1 MKKALSL
8 IISLVIAISIFT
20 FPTVGHAL
28 SACNHKYD
36 SACDTDCNLC
46 GQTREADPHEYG
58 EWTNYAEEVDGV
70 YLTTTKRTCKNCGA
84 FDTASSSNVI
94 SFSQFTPGTL
104 VNGQTVAVETHV
116 YNLDD
121 TSMHAINLEDLN
133 KAPTSSYGDSDT
145 VDILIACGI
154 GAVALAIIL
163 MSTSVIVRSKKKAV
177 PADEGEAHDDD
188 VYEPDNY
195 IEN

>member
-58 EWTNYAEEVDGV
+58 EWTSYAQEVDGA
-70 YLTTTKRTCKNCGA
+70 YLTTTQRTCKNCGA
-84 FDTASSSNVI
+84 FEKSSSSNVI
-94 SFSQFTPGTL
+94 SFSQFTPGTS
-104 VNGQTVAVETHV
+104 VNGQAAAVETYV
-116 YNLDD
+116 YNLDNI
-121 TSMHAINLEDLN
+121 SMHAINIADLN

-145 VDILIACGI
+145 VDIIIACGI

-163 MSTSVIVRSKKKAV
+163 MSTSVIVRAKNKAL
-177 PADEGEAHDDD
+177 ANDGEGHDED